1 MWSNSNY
8 VSSPVERDLPGT
20 RFPGLGHDTE
30 VARDLRGRGS
40 SRVSNVSSSVTT
52 TSSTSLST
60 SLPPWA
66 ALKATL
72 LGLQPQDTPS
82 EVQTQMSRD
91 WPPLHL
97 YYPYEEECFPI
108 ILHQTQSA
116 LTAASQT
123 HAKALFLTKVRWD
136 PSECSLLKHTE
147 QLVNLLLD
155 LETQGSVVLP
165 DLIKASCLLRSL
177 ETSKA
182 TPVQLLLIKAR
193 AHVYNFQ
200 EVQDSLVDQI
210 SKSHFPS
217 PPTRVSPDP
226 PSPGLSR
233 DFDIRLFKT

>member
-30 VARDLRGRGS
+30 VARDLRGQGS
-40 SRVSNVSSSVTT
+40 SRVSDVSSGVTT

-82 EVQTQMSRD
+82 EVRTQRSRD

-108 ILHQTQSA
+108 ILHQTQST

-123 HAKALFLTKVRWD
+123 HAKAIFLTKVKWD
-136 PSECSLLKHTE
+136 PSECSLLEHTE
-147 QLVNLLLD
+147 QLVSLLS
-155 LETQGSVVLP
+155 GSG
-165 DLIKASCLLRSL
+165 
-177 ETSKA
+177 
-182 TPVQLLLIKAR
+182 
-193 AHVYNFQ
+193 
-200 EVQDSLVDQI
+200 DSRQCC
-210 SKSHFPS
+210 
-217 PPTRVSPDP
+217 PP
-226 PSPGLSR
+226 
-233 DFDIRLFKT
+233 